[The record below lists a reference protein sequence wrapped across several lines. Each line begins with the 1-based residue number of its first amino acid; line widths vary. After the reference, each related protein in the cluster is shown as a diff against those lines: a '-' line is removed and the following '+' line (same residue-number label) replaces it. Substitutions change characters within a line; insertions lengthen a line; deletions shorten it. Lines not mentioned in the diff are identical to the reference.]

1 MAPGAGF
8 ELTEDCFMLILV
20 TGSLRRIQGC
30 SMRLG
35 GFCVSVFIAAILL
48 APLGLSGEAQA
59 GVVANWD
66 KSSRSWNNSHMT
78 RIKTAMQD
86 AGHRVEGD
94 GAISAAALKISS
106 VYLIGEPIATPSAEE
121 LTLLAQFVKG
131 GGMIFVFGDTGID
144 LPTYNNL
151 LAGIGSTI
159 AYTTTTIGTSSA
171 LPEGRFTEGPSRI
184 SGSTL
189 SVTSG
194 NGTTG
199 GFLVDN
205 NYVRYEQIGAGYVVA
220 FGDRIDHNDVISDT
234 NAKLLLNLVSFAV
247 GPNVPI
253 PAVSPLG
260 LVLAAL
266 LLTAL
271 GAVGIAR
278 RR

>member
-1 MAPGAGF
+1 MH
-8 ELTEDCFMLILV
+8 
-20 TGSLRRIQGC
+20 
-30 SMRLG
+30 LG
-35 GFCVSVFIAAILL
+35 GFCLSVLLAAILL
-48 APLGLSGEAQA
+48 ASPGFTSEARA

-66 KSSRSWNNSHMT
+66 KSGRSWNNNHMT
-78 RIKTAMQD
+78 KIKTAMQV

-94 GAISAAALKISS
+94 GTISTAALKISS
-106 VYLIGEPIATPSAEE
+106 VYLIGEPTATPSAAE
-121 LTLLAQFVKG
+121 LALLAQFVKG
-131 GGMIFVFGDTGID
+131 GGMVFVFGDTGID

-159 AYTTTTIGTSSA
+159 AFTTTTIGTSSA

-205 NYVRYEQIGAGYVVA
+205 NYVRYEQIGAGYIVA
-220 FGDRIDHNDVISDT
+220 FGDRIDHDDVISDT
-234 NAKLLLNLVSFAV
+234 NTKLLLNLVSFAV
-247 GPNVPI
+247 GPNVQI
-253 PAVSPLG
+253 PAVSPLA

-266 LLTAL
+266 LLAGL
-271 GAVGIAR
+271 GAARIAR
-278 RR
+278 RC

>member
-1 MAPGAGF
+1 
-8 ELTEDCFMLILV
+8 
-20 TGSLRRIQGC
+20 
-30 SMRLG
+30 MRPG
-35 GFCVSVFIAAILL
+35 GFCVSVLLAAILL

-78 RIKTAMQD
+78 RIKAAMQE

-94 GAISAAALKISS
+94 GAISTAALKISS
-106 VYLIGEPIATPSAEE
+106 VYLIGEPVATPSPGE
-121 LTLLAQFVKG
+121 LTLLAEFVKS

-159 AYTTTTIGTSSA
+159 AFTTTTVGTSSA

-184 SGSTL
+184 AGSTL

-199 GFLVDN
+199 GLRIDN

-234 NAKLLLNLVSFAV
+234 NAKLLLNLVSLAV
-247 GPNVPI
+247 GPNVQI
-253 PAVSPLG
+253 PAVSSLA

-266 LLTAL
+266 LLAGL
-271 GAVGIAR
+271 GAVRIAR